1 MVYWETW
8 VLFKN
13 SVDTGANLYKE
24 LKVLD
29 VLSEVFGILRIWLGG
44 EKGFLQGTYIYFQRG

>member
-1 MVYWETW
+1 MVYWQTW

-29 VLSEVFGILRIWLGG
+29 VLSEAFGILRIWLGG
-44 EKGFLQGTYIYFQRG
+44 EKGFLQGTYIYVQRG